1 MQMEPIII
9 LLLFSLFFS
18 MMVVIILFLAFHG
31 VGNSSNP
38 SANEGSI
45 VIQNFKESAPVFLR
59 LLQDDKVVFNN
70 YMAKDT
76 SVLWD
81 FTRQHTLQYIIATDV
96 DLTDI
101 IVSNIVSVDKN
112 SLISVI
118 INPDGTSFELF
129 SSRVTQI

>member
-1 MQMEPIII
+1 MEPIII

-31 VGNSSNP
+31 VGGSGNP
-38 SANEGSI
+38 AANEGSI
-45 VIQNFKESAPVFLR
+45 VIQNFKEAAPVFVK
-59 LLQDDKVVFNN
+59 LLQDEKVVFNN
-70 YMAKDT
+70 FMAKDSSLVFDWT
-76 SVLWD
+76 K
-81 FTRQHTLQYIIATDV
+81 QHTIQYIIAADV
-96 DLTDI
+96 DLTNI